1 MFMDSGLEMS
11 WLWGT
16 GIAGVL
22 VGTACGIGIGLLLRR
37 GHRQRVAE
45 LENELARL
53 QSDFDGY
60 RDKVNQHFL
69 TTSELVQKMT
79 DSYRDVYEHL
89 AAGSEQLCRSPVT
102 TPSLDFTEQP
112 VLEHPEQEP
121 PAREGSVNESSDI
134 EKDLVEDTDG
144 DTFLGD
150 APHVPHLDPDETLTP
165 PRSP

>member
-11 WLWGT
+11 WLWGI
-16 GIAGVL
+16 GIAGV
-22 VGTACGIGIGLLLRR
+22 VIGTACGVGVGLLLRS
-37 GHRQRVAE
+37 GHRRRVVE
-45 LENELARL
+45 LENELAQV

-79 DSYRDVYEHL
+79 DSYRDVYAHL
-89 AAGSEQLCRSPVT
+89 ATGSEQLCRSPVT

-112 VLEHPEQEP
+112 VLEHPDQEP
-121 PAREGSVNESSDI
+121 PAREPAADELRPAGTAAT
-134 EKDLVEDTDG
+134 EDTDS

-150 APHVPHLDPDETLTP
+150 APNVPRLDPDESVSS
-165 PRSP
+165 RSP

>member
-11 WLWGT
+11 GLWAI
-16 GIAGVL
+16 GIACVL
-22 VGTACGIGIGLLLRR
+22 VGTACGIGIGMLLRR
-37 GHRQRVAE
+37 GHRQRAAE
-45 LENELARL
+45 LESELAQL

-89 AAGSEQLCRSPVT
+89 ATGSEQLCRSPVT

-121 PAREGSVNESSDI
+121 PAHQPEAKQFSDS
-134 EKDLVEDTDG
+134 ETDRAEDSDD

-150 APHVPHLDPDETLTP
+150 APNVPRLDPDEKVTP